1 MLADAAG
8 LQALRDLGAR
18 SVPVVSRGD
27 KWVDGQALQALA
39 DFVGVNWTHRM
50 LSPAELTKRI
60 NTVLTAVARF
70 GAQLP
75 QDKLASML
83 PNGFRSYVS
92 LVTHVGQIVEAY
104 LDYVEHGVR
113 LEEAAY
119 VKPVPRSVVVP
130 ADIAVF
136 ELSVLERFN
145 AWWKKSGSTANFAAA
160 ANVYYGEQTLHEF
173 MERSAWH
180 AAQHTRQ
187 VQLLLETLGIAPD
200 RPLAKEDLA
209 GLPLPEN
216 VWDDKM
222 VFTA

>member
-1 MLADAAG
+1 MAIPSSIQEFIDRLSADAPAKYDDLRAVVFNGTLKRSPEPSNTDG
-8 LQALRDLGAR
+8 LLAIPLGIFEAVGVKTDVIRTVDHDIPPGNWPDMTEHGWATDGFPEIYRDL
-18 SVPVVSRGD
+18 
-27 KWVDGQALQALA
+27 
-39 DFVGVNWTHRM
+39 
-50 LSPAELTKRI
+50 
-60 NTVLTAVARF
+60 
-70 GAQLP
+70 
-75 QDKLASML
+75 
-83 PNGFRSYVS
+83 
-92 LVTHVGQIVEAY
+92 
-104 LDYVEHGVR
+104 
-113 LEEAAY
+113 
-119 VKPVPRSVVVP
+119 VVP
-130 ADIAVF
+130 ADIATF

-145 AWWKKSGSTANFAAA
+145 AWWRTSGDKTDYAAP

-187 VQLLLETLGIAPD
+187 VQLLLETLGVAPD

>member
-1 MLADAAG
+1 M
-8 LQALRDLGAR
+8 
-18 SVPVVSRGD
+18 
-27 KWVDGQALQALA
+27 DGQALQALA

-50 LSPAELTKRI
+50 LAPAELAKRI
-60 NTVLTAVARF
+60 NTVLSAVARF

-92 LVTHVGQIVEAY
+92 LITHVGQIVEAY
-104 LDYVEHGVR
+104 LDYVQHGVR
-113 LEEAAY
+113 LEESAY
-119 VKPVPRSVVVP
+119 VKPVPKSVVVP
-130 ADIAVF
+130 ADIATF

-145 AWWKKSGSTANFAAA
+145 AWWRTSGDKTDYAAP

-187 VQLLLETLGIAPD
+187 VQLLLETLGVTPD